1 MKAAVD
7 RIMRVSGMMQ
17 DITPEQEMEIR
28 GKVVEYLKTAK
39 GDEHK
44 LAVEGLKYVRQLKH

>member
-1 MKAAVD
+1 MEAAVD
-7 RIMRVSGMMQ
+7 RVMRVYGMMH

-28 GKVVEYLKTAK
+28 GKVVEYLKTAE

-44 LAVEGLKYVRQLKH
+44 LAVEGLRYVRQLKH

>member
-1 MKAAVD
+1 MEAAVD
-7 RIMRVSGMMQ
+7 RVMHVYGMMQ
-17 DITPEQEMEIR
+17 DITPEQEREIR
-28 GKVVEYLKTAK
+28 GKVVEYLKTAE

>member
-1 MKAAVD
+1 MEAAVD
-7 RIMRVSGMMQ
+7 RVMLAYGMMR

-28 GKVVEYLKTAK
+28 GRVVEYLKTAE

-44 LAVEGLKYVRQLKH
+44 LAVEGLKYVRQLKR